1 MHTMTLY
8 HRNLSVNN
16 YVGVATYVES
26 STSARFTSRFCI
38 RVRVREC
45 IMATTSAV
53 GRMLEKVVFITGAA
67 QGIGKAT
74 ALVSKCYM

>member
-1 MHTMTLY
+1 
-8 HRNLSVNN
+8 
-16 YVGVATYVES
+16 
-26 STSARFTSRFCI
+26 
-38 RVRVREC
+38 
-45 IMATTSAV
+45 MATTSAV